1 MTVTLRGVAEP
12 DEVQQ
17 PTANSVRIFF
27 EVPMETEDGDVL
39 VVVASVTGRADDAPQ
54 WSVLSYED
62 TTLVVGG
69 NSRDAYVLTTSTP
82 TWEGLFASDGIHES
96 GHGRLVVEFA
106 PQGVSVDPL
115 TAHAVLLVYGG
126 VEGISATWNYD
137 SYRYDGDTRDIITTY
152 CNETPEQALQWIHV
166 LQALGPGLGDV
177 TVGDAQSLVAF
188 SAPGFGV
195 TAGGVAPS
203 GDAVTWQTTDELFD
217 HYKWIVFG
225 LTPIL
230 DVLDATEMDVAGAV
244 GSGRYPV

>member
-1 MTVTLRGVAEP
+1 MTVTFRGVAEP

-17 PTANSVRIFF
+17 PTANSARFFF
-27 EVPMETEDGDVL
+27 EVPTEAEDGDVL

-54 WSVLSYED
+54 WNVLSYED

-69 NSRDAYVLTTSTP
+69 NSRDAYVLTSSTP

-106 PQGVSVDPL
+106 PQGVPVDPL

-126 VEGISATWNYD
+126 VEGISATWNSD

-152 CNETPEQALQWIHV
+152 NNYAPERALQWIHV
-166 LQALGPGLGDV
+166 LQSHGPDPGDV
-177 TVGDAQSLVAF
+177 TVGDAQPIVEF
-188 SAPGFGV
+188 SYAFGV

-203 GDAVTWQTTDELFD
+203 GDAVNWQTTDELFD

-230 DVLDATEMDVAGAV
+230 GVLDATEMDVAGAV